1 MKKFLLTLLILM
13 VVILN
18 AVAIYAVVDTYVLK
32 NSKNDAPNAEQVSE
46 EMPEEAPKPSKK
58 SKKQKETTP
67 DLFIGLSEEVIRER
81 EEAQRQL
88 EEALARKEEKAA
100 LKDDLSGKIADLA
113 NPILE
118 KNMTDFSEYV
128 IHQIKGEQ
136 LVVFDKEL
144 QKYGVVDMF
153 KVEILPFVYDS
164 IEISE
169 DNVYIAKRDG
179 KFGVLDPDGIEVI
192 DNTHDSVRLLVRGYF
207 LCKASEPDGTT
218 VSKIY
223 NRRGDVVFKV
233 NKNVVSVFEENTNY
247 FKFES
252 GGKYGIVDILGEER
266 LKPEYDDVLLIDG
279 KLYYKE
285 GTKIGVIP

>member
-1 MKKFLLTLLILM
+1 MKKFLLTLLILT

-18 AVAIYAVVDTYVLK
+18 AVAIFAVVDTYVLK
-32 NSKNDAPNAEQVSE
+32 KTEKDTRNAEQTSDG
-46 EMPEEAPKPSKK
+46 EAQEAHSKK
-58 SKKQKETTP
+58 PEKQKETEDFT
-67 DLFIGLSEEVIRER
+67 IGLSDEVIRER

-118 KNMTDFSEYV
+118 KTMIDFSEYV

-136 LVVFDKEL
+136 LVVFDKEQ
-144 QKYGVVDMF
+144 QKYGVLDMF
-153 KVEILPFVYDS
+153 KVEILPFVYEA
-164 IEISE
+164 IEIAE
-169 DNVYIAKRDG
+169 DDVYLVKRDG
-179 KFGVLDPDGIEVI
+179 KFGVLDPDGIELI
-192 DNTHDSVRLLVRGYF
+192 DNTHDSIQPLVRGYF
-207 LCKASEPDGTT
+207 LCKANEPNGVT

-233 NKNVVSVFEENTNY
+233 EKNIVSVFEENTNY

-252 GGKYGIVDILGEER
+252 GGKYGIVDIFGEER
-266 LKPEYDDVLLIDG
+266 LKPVYDDVMVIDG

>member
-13 VVILN
+13 IILLN

-32 NSKNDAPNAEQVSE
+32 DSKKEAQKTEENSE
-46 EMPEEAPKPSKK
+46 EPPEEVKKPEKK
-58 SKKQKETTP
+58 PEKKP
-67 DLFIGLSEEVIRER
+67 DIPTDPVIGLSDEVIRER

-88 EEALARKEEKAA
+88 EEALARKEEKTS
-100 LKDDLSGKIADLA
+100 LKDDLSEKIADLA

-118 KNMTDFSEYV
+118 KHMTDFSEYV
-128 IHQIKGEQ
+128 IHQMKGDR
-136 LVVFDKEL
+136 LVVFDKSV
-144 QKYGVVDMF
+144 QKYGVVDMSKAEVLAF
-153 KVEILPFVYDS
+153 SYDA
-164 IEISE
+164 IEITE
-169 DNVYIAKRDG
+169 DDFYIVKKDG
-179 KFGVLDPDGIEVI
+179 KFGVLDSSGIEII
-192 DNTHDSVRLLVRGYF
+192 DNTHDSIRPLVRGYF
-207 LCKASEPDGTT
+207 LCKANESGGT

-233 NKNVVSVFEENTNY
+233 SKNVVGVFEENTNY

-266 LKPEYDDVLLIDG
+266 LKPVYDDVMLIDG